1 MTSLLLTSKEYSAHF
16 TKLLDGVSNFEQR
29 NVLYAIL
36 KIASKAFLS
45 AEITTE
51 ADSKWWESDKAVVSA
66 GAGLINLILGK
77 DESRKNH
84 LLAWLTSTSLAGVG
98 DGIAIRR
105 AVIATLAQDKTD
117 IETVLDKSLQQFG
130 DRLYIKH
137 TPTLQQEGIILS
149 SLIATYY

>member
-1 MTSLLLTSKEYSAHF
+1 MTSNEYAAHF
-16 TKLLDGVSNFEQR
+16 TKLLDGIPNFEQR

-36 KIASKAFLS
+36 KIASKEFLS

-51 ADSKWWESDKAVVSA
+51 ADSKWWESDKGVVSA
-66 GAGLINLILGK
+66 VGGLINLILGK

-84 LLAWLTSTSLAGVG
+84 LLTWLTSTSLAGIG

-105 AVIATLAQDKTD
+105 AVIVTLAQDKTD

-130 DRLYIKH
+130 DQLYIRH
-137 TPTLQQEGIILS
+137 TPTFQQEGLIFCPLLS
-149 SLIATYY
+149 TYY